1 MTNNDSDLIPR
12 LAARFYITSTLV
24 LMCGFAYAGQNND
37 GFVYDINRAPIV
49 ADGDVAYR
57 QADYVIDLVSAD
69 DPTDPGIDMQ
79 SGDQLRVSLPSGTMP
94 ENLTDFPVCT
104 LATSC
109 GSPLGACAPGTLGCT
124 TAVILQGRPQSPAAP
139 FPTVEIV
146 NNVLIL
152 TANGDY
158 GPVAKNIHF
167 IGKGF
172 QNPGPGGYTI
182 SVEHTR
188 GGDTIMSGTGRVRIL
203 PSARPSI
210 NLFTPGQNQ
219 LLQSADPGP
228 ILPWT
233 FLVWDQ
239 HEMPFMNIELANGN
253 NGHYLMQR
261 DNETVGHVRINAPRR
276 ASGFSLAKTEEFTS
290 PTPVIGLGPGSA
302 PPPLTQRYAFQLD
315 LGASPSDGCY
325 ATTFS
330 LNNGNAWTL
339 YVGVPTADACG
350 D

>member
-1 MTNNDSDLIPR
+1 MTNNNSGFAQR
-12 LAARFYITSTLV
+12 LAARFYIISILV
-24 LMCGFAYAGQNND
+24 LACGFANAGQNSD
-37 GFVYDINRAPIV
+37 GFVYSIDKAPIV
-49 ADGDVAYR
+49 TDGNVAHR

-69 DPTDPGIDMQ
+69 DPTAQGIDVQ
-79 SGDQLRVSLPSGTMP
+79 NGDQLRVSLPKGTMP

-104 LATSC
+104 LATNC
-109 GSPLGACAPGTLGCT
+109 GSPLGACTPGTLGCT
-124 TAVILQGRPQSPAAP
+124 TAVILQGRPQSPVAP
-139 FPTVEIV
+139 FPTIEVAD
-146 NNVLIL
+146 NVLVL
-152 TANGDY
+152 TANDDY

-172 QNPGPGGYTI
+172 QNPGPGGYTV
-182 SVEHTR
+182 SVDHVR
-188 GGDTIMSGTGRVRIL
+188 GGNTILSGTGRIRIL

-233 FLVWDQ
+233 FLVWDK

-253 NGHYLMQR
+253 NGHYLMQQ
-261 DNETVGHVRINAPRR
+261 NGKTVGHVRIVAPPG
-276 ASGFSLAKTEEFTS
+276 ASDFSIAKTNEFTS
-290 PTPVIGLGPGSA
+290 PTPLIGLGPGSA
-302 PPPLTQRYAFQLD
+302 PPPMTQRYTFQLD
-315 LGASPSDGCY
+315 LGGSPSDGCY

-339 YVGVPTADACG
+339 YVGVPMADACG